1 MQKYDNFPKN
11 IYIYITNKKI
21 KAVTGEGLIHLYIYI
36 FLIMFEN
43 KEIILFIVV
52 VVFFVQVFGLFDYFF
67 CCLIITIQFR
77 CR

>member
-36 FLIMFEN
+36 ILIMFEN
-43 KEIILFIVV
+43 KEIILFIPKPE
-52 VVFFVQVFGLFDYFF
+52 
-67 CCLIITIQFR
+67 CIIFQLMRIIGD
-77 CR
+77 